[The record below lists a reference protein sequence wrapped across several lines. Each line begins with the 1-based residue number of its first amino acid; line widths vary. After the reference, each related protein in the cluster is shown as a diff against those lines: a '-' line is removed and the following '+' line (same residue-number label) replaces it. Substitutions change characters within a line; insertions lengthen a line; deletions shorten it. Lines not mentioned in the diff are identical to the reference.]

1 MVDALISE
9 KIVYPYVLA
18 SLRKA
23 GKSVSC
29 RCASN
34 GKVMRTRA
42 YERLV
47 IICVDWSRRRT
58 C

>member
-18 SLRKA
+18 SFREA

-34 GKVMRTRA
+34 GKVMRKRA

-47 IICVDWSRRRT
+47 IVCVDRSRRRT